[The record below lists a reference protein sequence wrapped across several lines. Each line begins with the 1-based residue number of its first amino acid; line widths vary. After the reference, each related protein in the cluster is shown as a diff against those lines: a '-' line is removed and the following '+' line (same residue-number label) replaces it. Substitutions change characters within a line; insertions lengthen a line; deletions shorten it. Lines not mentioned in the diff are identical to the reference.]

1 MIALRSSYNRK
12 SYYALGCEGGFS
24 RLLGEGAEF
33 EGKAMTYFDAASLHG
48 ELGNADKAIAL
59 SEKCLR
65 YPLHEWER
73 ISCLAILADAFRR
86 AEQYDKAHRT
96 LAEAIQFA
104 GRYKTT
110 LANLYLHLGQ
120 VQRLSG
126 PVANPQHL
134 MKAQHTFQQAMLALE
149 ADPYQQQKSELCSDI
164 YLNLAAVCYEL
175 GTSRGLQQHVR
186 RLELLPV

>member
-1 MIALRSSYNRK
+1 
-12 SYYALGCEGGFS
+12 
-24 RLLGEGAEF
+24 
-33 EGKAMTYFDAASLHG
+33 MTYFDAASLHG

-73 ISCLAILADAFRR
+73 ISCLTILADAFRR

-110 LANLYLHLGQ
+110 LANLYLHLGK

-149 ADPYQQQKSELCSDI
+149 ADPYQQQKSEL
-164 YLNLAAVCYEL
+164 
-175 GTSRGLQQHVR
+175 
-186 RLELLPV
+186 